1 MMNMGALH
9 HPVMLPQIISAL
21 APKDGDRIIDAT
33 FGNGGYSREI
43 LNKADCCVAGIDRDP
58 DAILRAEAQMQNF
71 GDKFTILEGSF
82 SEIER
87 LTANTKFNRPDGIVF
102 DLGVCST
109 QLDEAERGFSFK
121 CDGPLDM
128 RMSKAGES
136 AADIVNSMPE
146 KELADIIFTYGDERA
161 SRRIARAISSKREEA
176 PLLRTSELAGIVR
189 SVLPNAKRG
198 KSDPATRTFQALRIY
213 VNNEIG
219 ELCDAL
225 LASERILQE
234 GGILAVVSFHSLED
248 RIIKRFFN
256 QRAGYA
262 PQPSRHQPIQQNIQP
277 TFRLLPRKP
286 ILPEIS
292 EIKTNPRARSAKLRV
307 GIRTSAIVQE
317 TLDAHKIMMGRD

>member
-1 MMNMGALH
+1 M
-9 HPVMLPQIISAL
+9 Q
-21 APKDGDRIIDAT
+21 D
-33 FGNGGYSREI
+33 FGE
-43 LNKADCCVAGIDRDP
+43 
-58 DAILRAEAQMQNF
+58 
-71 GDKFTILEGSF
+71 KFTILEGSF

-87 LTANTKFNRPDGIVF
+87 LIANTQFNRPDGIVF

-121 CDGPLDM
+121 SDGPLDM

-161 SRRIARAISSKREEA
+161 SRRIARAISAKREEA
-176 PLLRTSELAGIVR
+176 PLLRTSELAQIVR
-189 SVLPNAKRG
+189 SVLPRAKKG
-198 KSDPATRTFQALRIY
+198 QSDPATRTFQALRIY

-225 LASERILQE
+225 LASERILPE

-248 RIIKRFFN
+248 RIIKRFFS

-262 PQPSRHQPIQQNIQP
+262 AQPSRHQPFQPDTEP

-292 EIKTNPRARSAKLRV
+292 EIETNPRARSAKLRV
-307 GIRTSAIVQE
+307 GIRTSAPVQE
-317 TLDAHKIMMGRD
+317 ARDAREIMMGRD

>member
-1 MMNMGALH
+1 MNMGTLH

-21 APKDGDRIIDAT
+21 APRDGDHIIDAT

-43 LNKADCCVAGIDRDP
+43 LNQADCCVAGIDRDP
-58 DAILRAEAQMQNF
+58 DAISRAQAQMQDF
-71 GDKFTILEGSF
+71 GEKFTILEGSF
-82 SEIER
+82 SEMER
-87 LTANTKFNRPDGIVF
+87 LIANTLFNRPDGIVF

-121 CDGPLDM
+121 SDGPLDM

-161 SRRIARAISSKREEA
+161 SRRIARAISAKREEA
-176 PLLRTSELAGIVR
+176 PLLRTSELAQIVR
-189 SVLPNAKRG
+189 TVLPRAKKG
-198 KSDPATRTFQALRIY
+198 QSDPATRTFQALRIY
-213 VNNEIG
+213 VNNEID

-225 LASERILQE
+225 LASERILPE

-248 RIIKRFFN
+248 RIIKRFFS

-262 PQPSRHQPIQQNIQP
+262 AQPSRHQPFQPDTEP

-292 EIKTNPRARSAKLRV
+292 EIETNPRARSAKLRV
-307 GIRTSAIVQE
+307 GIRTSAPVQE
-317 TLDAHKIMMGRD
+317 ARDAREIMMGRD

>member
-1 MMNMGALH
+1 MNMGELH

-21 APKDGDRIIDAT
+21 APKDGDHIVDAT
-33 FGNGGYSREI
+33 FGNGGYSHEI
-43 LNKADCCVAGIDRDP
+43 LNKADCFVAGIDRDP
-58 DAILRAEAQMQNF
+58 DAISRAQTQMQKF
-71 GDKFTILEGSF
+71 SKKFTILEGSF

-87 LTANTKFNRPDGIVF
+87 LTANTPFNRPDGIVF

-121 CDGPLDM
+121 SDGPLDM

-161 SRRIARAISSKREEA
+161 SRRIARAITAKREEA
-176 PLLRTSELAGIVR
+176 PLLRTSELARIVR
-189 SVLPNAKRG
+189 SVLPRAKKG
-198 KSDPATRTFQALRIY
+198 QSDPATRTFQALRIY
-213 VNNEIG
+213 INNEIN

-248 RIIKRFFN
+248 RIIKRFFR

-262 PQPSRHQPIQQNIQP
+262 AQPSRHQPIQPDAEI

-292 EIKTNPRARSAKLRV
+292 EIETNPRARSAKLRV
-307 GIRTSAIVQE
+307 GIRTSAAVQE
-317 TLDAHKIMMGRD
+317 TRDASEIMMRRD

>member
-1 MMNMGALH
+1 MNMGALH

-21 APKDGDRIIDAT
+21 APKDGNHIVDAT

-43 LNKADCCVAGIDRDP
+43 LNQADCFVAGIDWDP
-58 DAILRAEAQMQNF
+58 DAISRARVRMQNF
-71 GDKFTILEGSF
+71 SEKFTILEGSF

-87 LTANTKFNRPDGIVF
+87 LTANTQFNKPDGIVF

-121 CDGPLDM
+121 SDGPLDM
-128 RMSKAGES
+128 RMSKAGKS

-146 KELADIIFTYGDERA
+146 KKLADIIYTYGDERA
-161 SRRIARAISSKREEA
+161 SRRIARAISTKREEA
-176 PLLRTSELAGIVR
+176 PLLRTFELAHIVR
-189 SVLPNAKRG
+189 SVLPRAKKG
-198 KSDPATRTFQALRIY
+198 QSDPATRTFQALRVY

-219 ELCDAL
+219 ELCEAL

-248 RIIKRFFN
+248 RIIKRFFR

-262 PQPSRHQPIQQNIQP
+262 AQPSRHQPIQPNAEP
-277 TFRLLPRKP
+277 TFRLLPRRP

-292 EIKTNPRARSAKLRV
+292 EIETNPRSRSAKLRV
-307 GIRTSAIVQE
+307 GIRTFSPVRE
-317 TLDAHKIMMGRD
+317 TQDAREIMMGRD

>member
-1 MMNMGALH
+1 MNMGALH

-21 APKDGDRIIDAT
+21 APRDGDHIIDAT

-43 LNKADCCVAGIDRDP
+43 LNQANCCVAGIDRDP
-58 DAILRAEAQMQNF
+58 DAISRAQAQMQDF
-71 GDKFTILEGSF
+71 GEKFTILEGSF
-82 SEIER
+82 SEMER
-87 LTANTKFNRPDGIVF
+87 LIANTLFNRPDGIVF

-121 CDGPLDM
+121 SDGPLDM

-146 KELADIIFTYGDERA
+146 KELADIIFIYGDERA
-161 SRRIARAISSKREEA
+161 SRRIARAISVKREEA
-176 PLLRTSELAGIVR
+176 PLLRTSELAQIVR
-189 SVLPNAKRG
+189 KVLPRAKKG
-198 KSDPATRTFQALRIY
+198 QSDPATRTFQALRIY
-213 VNNEIG
+213 VNNEID

-225 LASERILQE
+225 LASERILPE

-248 RIIKRFFN
+248 RIIKRFFS

-262 PQPSRHQPIQQNIQP
+262 AQPSRHQPFQPDTEP

-292 EIKTNPRARSAKLRV
+292 EIETNPRARSAKLRV
-307 GIRTSAIVQE
+307 GIRTSAPVE
-317 TLDAHKIMMGRD
+317 EAPDAREIMMGRD

>member
-1 MMNMGALH
+1 MNMGALH

-21 APKDGDRIIDAT
+21 APRDGDHIIDAT

-43 LNKADCCVAGIDRDP
+43 LNQADCCVAGIDRDP
-58 DAILRAEAQMQNF
+58 DAISRAQAQMQDF
-71 GDKFTILEGSF
+71 GEKFTILEGSF
-82 SEIER
+82 SEMER
-87 LTANTKFNRPDGIVF
+87 LIANTLFNRPDGIVF

-121 CDGPLDM
+121 SDGPLDM

-161 SRRIARAISSKREEA
+161 SRRIARAISAKREEA
-176 PLLRTSELAGIVR
+176 PLLRTSELAQIVR
-189 SVLPNAKRG
+189 TVLPRAKKG
-198 KSDPATRTFQALRIY
+198 QSDPATRTFQALRIY
-213 VNNEIG
+213 VNNEID

-225 LASERILQE
+225 LASERILPE

-248 RIIKRFFN
+248 RIIKRFFS

-262 PQPSRHQPIQQNIQP
+262 AQPSRHQPFQPDTEP

-292 EIKTNPRARSAKLRV
+292 EIETNPRARSAKLRV
-307 GIRTSAIVQE
+307 GIRTSAPVE
-317 TLDAHKIMMGRD
+317 EARDAREIMMGRD